1 MGGIYEWVRSMVC
14 YLILMTMILNLLPD
28 KKYEKY
34 LRLFTGVVFLLL
46 VFGPF
51 ADLAGLEEKIAGTFE
66 RLTFQNDAALLKREI
81 EDADGKRLERLTEAY
96 QNAVEEDLKR
106 MAEGY
111 GVECVSAEV
120 RLDTDMEN
128 GTFGRVLEVRLRVR
142 PGEVM
147 TVSGP
152 EGRSEQR
159 LVANRAVSGLRE
171 RIGEYYELGEGNI
184 AVTLEDQ

>member
-1 MGGIYEWVRSMVC
+1 MSGIYEWIRSIVC

-51 ADLAGLEEKIAGTFE
+51 ADLTGLEEKIAGTFE

-81 EDADGKRLERLTEAY
+81 EDADGKRMERLTEAY

-106 MAEGY
+106 MADGY
-111 GVECVSAEV
+111 GVECVFVEA
-120 RLDTDMEN
+120 RLDTDMEH
-128 GTFGRVLEVRLRVR
+128 GTFGRVLQVTMRVR
-142 PGEVM
+142 PGEDIP
-147 TVSGP
+147 VSGP
-152 EGRSEQR
+152 AAGSERR
-159 LVANRAVSGLRE
+159 LVANREISELRK